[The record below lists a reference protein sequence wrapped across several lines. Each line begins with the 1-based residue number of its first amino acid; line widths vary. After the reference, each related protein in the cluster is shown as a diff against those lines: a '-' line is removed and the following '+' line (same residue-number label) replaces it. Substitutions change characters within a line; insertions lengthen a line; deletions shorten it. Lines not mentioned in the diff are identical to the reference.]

1 MTHESEQTD
10 IRMATRADEE
20 AIMELC
26 RMLHEEN
33 GQFPMSDEKVRTEV
47 RRGLDHNFAICAV
60 ICGPKRIEAVSLL
73 TIDQPWYSDT
83 WMLQECF
90 IFVHPDHRR
99 TTHAKR
105 LINYAREC
113 ADRMEI
119 PLLIGV
125 LSNHKTEAKVK
136 LYERVFGAK
145 AGAYFL
151 HDGSR
156 EVH

>member
-1 MTHESEQTD
+1 MSD
-10 IRMATRADEE
+10 DLPIRMATRADED
-20 AIMELC
+20 ALMELC
-26 RMLHEEN
+26 RMLHDEN
-33 GQFPMSDEKVRTEV
+33 GQFPMSEEKVRNEL
-47 RRGLDHNFAICAV
+47 RRGLDRQFGICAV
-60 ICGPKRIEAVSLL
+60 IDGPERIEAVSLL
-73 TIDQPWYSDT
+73 TIDQPWYSET

-136 LYERVFGAK
+136 LYERVFGQK

-151 HDGSR
+151 HSGSR